1 MASLSGVTEYIDGI
15 PVHPVASLFPMIG
28 GEELQA
34 LADDIK
40 ANGQREAIQIGYADL
55 DATQEVV
62 IDGRNRYAACKLA
75 GVEPT
80 FLINP
85 TLDPEQ
91 IGPWIMS
98 HNRHRRHMSKTQMA
112 TVAVEYEKWLA
123 VEAKKRYD
131 AGVRKGAEVTNSGG
145 RSEENFPQSERA
157 PQASDEA
164 GAMLGVSGR
173 TVRDAKYVANNDP
186 ELFEKMRRNEIT
198 ASAAARQLREKSNPT
213 PPPTR
218 EQIVDKLTRPTLKE
232 DEATIRM
239 VAARL
244 LEYLGEECPWEK

>member
-1 MASLSGVTEYIDGI
+1 MASSAEFTEYIDGI

-28 GEELQA
+28 DEELQA

-40 ANGQREAIQIGYADL
+40 ANGQREPIVLAHLNGIQD
-55 DATQEVV
+55 DEVV
-62 IDGRNRYAACKLA
+62 LIDGRNRFRACEIA
-75 GVEPT
+75 GVEPEFRT
-80 FLINP
+80 DFL
-85 TLDPEQ
+85 LHGEA

-123 VEAKKRYD
+123 VEAKKRID
-131 AGVRKGAEVTNSGG
+131 EGRKNSHSSRRG
-145 RSEENFPQSERA
+145 ELAVENLPQPSA
-157 PQASDEA
+157 KASDEA

-198 ASAAARQLREKSNPT
+198 ASAAAKRIRDTISPKPQPT
-213 PPPTR
+213 PEEIAEKLVR
-218 EQIVDKLTRPTLKE
+218 NIAKHDEEVMELAWQI
-232 DEATIRM
+232 
-239 VAARL
+239 
-244 LEYLGEECPWEK
+244 LGEVLGK